1 MVALKRAVLKRHTGA
16 AYNLLSAGV
25 LGDGFGSF
33 RDGVLGQLSG
43 QKETDSSLDFATGDG
58 RSLVVV
64 GQTRR
69 FGSDAFEDVVDEAV
83 HDAHR
88 LGRDAS
94 VRVDLFQHFV
104 DVNGIALLPLAL
116 LLLVSF
122 GNVLL
127 RLSGL
132 LGGFSTDFG
141 RHSNCGGVRIGV
153 VSGDGFPWAFM

>member
-1 MVALKRAVLKRHTGA
+1 LVGGPEKGRFRKAERSTQ
-16 AYNLLSAGV
+16 YNLLGAGV

-33 RDGVLGQLSG
+33 RDGMLGQLSG
-43 QKETDSSLDFATGDG
+43 QKETDGSLDFATGDG

-132 LGGFSTDFG
+132 FGGLSTDFG
-141 RHSNCGGVRIGV
+141 RLKELGIVYYENSK
-153 VSGDGFPWAFM
+153 